1 MPVTRPGSPGDPDW
15 QWTQRFGNDPVPSIP
30 LGSIAP
36 FHQADG
42 VAQTS
47 TGAALTIPWPQPHQ
61 KDDIGILIVESSGD
75 NSAVPV
81 DLTSQGWTLLVNKV
95 DVADA
100 TGSVMSVWWRRA
112 DNASQ
117 PDVVTQSQTDHQLG
131 RIIIFRNAYNLT
143 TPINISSS
151 NTKPVASA
159 TTTFDDITTTHDK
172 QLIVMIASRPNDSAA
187 TNHFGNPVN
196 AALTG
201 IARIEAG
208 TTDGN
213 GGGFSVSWG
222 VKALAGVVGA
232 STQSKGTST
241 TDTTLVLALSPE
253 AEGSGAQNLGSQI
266 GSLVLTAIPST
277 VTSGNANLGS
287 QVATLTLTAL
297 SGGLVAGGVN
307 LPSQIATLT
316 LTAVPG
322 SISAARTLASQIA
335 TLALTA
341 IPGTITA
348 GPAMLGS
355 QTALLTL
362 TAVPSTAQG
371 AASLGSQTALLTL
384 TALPGTVTPGP
395 VNLSSQRA
403 TLTLTAVPGVLAA
416 GGVNL
421 PSQVALLTLTA
432 VPGTVTAVGGPQN
445 LGSQVAQLSLT
456 AIPGALQAAA
466 NLPSQTALLTL
477 TAIPGTLVKGGV
489 LLGSQTA
496 LLTLTAV
503 PGQVLV
509 ATDQILVSN
518 RAFLTLTA
526 VPGRLIRGRGTRHG
540 GQRVSHPPRARLPDR
555 PKRMRV
561 EYGPNG
567 EMHLL
572 EVDAG
577 PEAQILQPLPPVAA
591 PEIAVLTPIV
601 APIVTSDDELLLLL
615 C

>member
-15 QWTQRFGNDPVPSIP
+15 QWTQRFGNDPAPSIP

-47 TGAALTIPWPQPHQ
+47 TGAGLTIPWPYPHQ

-75 NSAVPV
+75 NVTPV
-81 DLTSQGWTLLVNKV
+81 DLTSQGWTLIVNKN

-117 PDVVTQSQTDHQLG
+117 PDVVTQTQTDHQLG

-143 TPINISSS
+143 APINVSSS
-151 NTKPVASA
+151 NTKPVAST

-196 AALTG
+196 GALTG

-232 STQSKGTST
+232 ATQSKGTST

-253 AEGSGAQNLGSQI
+253 AETGGSPQNLGSQI
-266 GSLVLTAIPST
+266 GTLALTAIPST
-277 VTSGNANLGS
+277 VSPGNANLGS

-297 SGGLVAGGVN
+297 SAGLVAGGVN
-307 LPSQIATLT
+307 LPSQVATLT

-322 SISAARTLASQIA
+322 AISAARSLTSQIA
-335 TLALTA
+335 TLTLTA

-348 GPAMLGS
+348 GPATLGS

-362 TAVPSTAQG
+362 TAVPSTVQG

-384 TALPGTVTPGP
+384 TALPSTVTPGP

-466 NLPSQTALLTL
+466 NLPSQTATLTL
-477 TAIPGTLVKGGV
+477 TATPGTLTAGGV

-567 EMHLL
+567 EMRLL

-577 PEAQILQPLPPVAA
+577 PEAQILQPLPPVAE

-601 APIVTSDDELLLLL
+601 APIVTSDDELILLL